1 MKLLCMIIC
10 FILVTKQLVLCGYN
24 KDSLHSDK
32 LAGAEE
38 VMSYELEAK
47 S

>member
-1 MKLLCMIIC
+1 MIIC
-10 FILVTKQLVLCGYN
+10 LILVTKQLVLCGYN
-24 KDSLHSDK
+24 KDSLHENSDK